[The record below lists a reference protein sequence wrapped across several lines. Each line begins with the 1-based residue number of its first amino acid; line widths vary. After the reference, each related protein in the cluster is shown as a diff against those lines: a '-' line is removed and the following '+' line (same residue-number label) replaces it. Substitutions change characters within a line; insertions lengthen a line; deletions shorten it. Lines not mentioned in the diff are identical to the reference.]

1 MFKHLSDK
9 FIVLLFVLVI
19 VSISIVI
26 AWFSSGWQLALLIAI
41 VQLMIVF
48 IARHVWMSDKSNFLL
63 RALVLS
69 IISGV
74 VLISNNVWQM
84 FVLNLFKKH
93 YPNFIPPDYSVS
105 PITLLFL
112 LALATVVFHYTRDKS
127 IIEKPDKKIK
137 DLIEGPTIKQKWES
151 ICESLSN
158 HIRDIDRATNW
169 SHEYYTP
176 LDAEVEIDTTN
187 GSKKIVKDLL
197 TAIKESEERLF
208 LLIGDP
214 GAGKSV
220 ALRKLCLDIL
230 KESVKKEYI
239 PIYINLKEWVTTN
252 NWSKTPPTWQ
262 DLEIFVKASLLE
274 KDRYLADFF
283 EQHYNVLDENG
294 NLFFI
299 LDSFDEIPQVL
310 GTSSDSK
317 LIEDLSIVCR
327 EFLQGAKQ
335 KRSKGILASR
345 EFRMPRNEY
354 FGAKTTLWI
363 RPFNFEKIETCLK
376 QNGKTPNIKIEQLLK
391 ERPELVPN
399 LRSPFITSLFKAYL
413 NNNNNNLPKN
423 QADLFENYIHTSIEK
438 AQLRLG
444 QMEIP
449 FDEILNVTIQIAK
462 IIFSDVGLQAPL
474 SILRKKI
481 STPHF
486 DSIIE
491 ILKYTRIARSDSN
504 GIGQFSFA
512 HRRFYEYFIVQDLLK
527 SGVANLPLE
536 NIPTD
541 SRWRDTLVLY
551 CEVAPFSEAK
561 RIANYCWFDVIQPT
575 NNIRDYA
582 SRHCLRFLVE
592 AFRAKKECLVDFEYE
607 LAKYLLNAIQND
619 NYMPDVKFASE
630 CIGILSDLNLDFVAT
645 EALSYK
651 NSWINDTAL
660 RACRHLNSISIN
672 LENELNENIAPRH
685 NYSFFAKELSLFKN
699 SNTNMSQ
706 KELLTSLSLS
716 EAFSKVKSKLE
727 WLIIEEKINNYSIY
741 LLYLGTILLYL
752 VPVPFEAYIKYKEG
766 VLPPDKPPRILIAL
780 FFSMFLTFFI
790 IKPLIKEI
798 IIRVFFKR
806 KDLVK
811 SLTFIQ
817 TITSFFKDNLMFWKM
832 IIPGSLLILLMEFD
846 TKNKTNFSLIALG
859 LMFCLMIILFLFL
872 MFRMTYNYFKLRII
886 YKNIDKSKCNQ
897 REYVYKIFIDLFPS
911 SFAIKF
917 LKYLEAN
924 IKVAYGSWP
933 NEKFLHVRNGSWFI
947 RMAKLEERWREAEGR
962 EAEISKK
969 NKSC

>member
-1 MFKHLSDK
+1 MFQSLSDK
-9 FIVLLFVLVI
+9 FKALLFVLII
-19 VSISIVI
+19 VTISIVI

-41 VQLMIVF
+41 VQLIIVF
-48 IARHVWMSDKSNFLL
+48 FARHVWMSDKSNFLL

-74 VLISNNVWQM
+74 VLLNNNVWQM
-84 FVLNLFKKH
+84 FVLNLI
-93 YPNFIPPDYSVS
+93 PNFILPDYSVS

-112 LALATVVFHYTRDKS
+112 LALATLVFHCTRDKS

-137 DLIEGPTIKQKWES
+137 DLIEGPTIKQKWER
-151 ICESLSN
+151 ICESLSY
-158 HIRDIDRATNW
+158 HIRDIDTATNW

-176 LDAEVEIDTTN
+176 LDAEVEIDTIN

-197 TAIKESEERLF
+197 TAIKKSEERLF

-252 NWSKTPPTWQ
+252 DWSKTPPTWQ
-262 DLEIFVKASLLE
+262 DLEIFVKSSLLE

-299 LDSFDEIPQVL
+299 LDSFDEIPQIL

-335 KRSKGILASR
+335 RRSKGILASR

-363 RPFNFEKIETCLK
+363 RPFNFEKIEICLN

-391 ERPELVPN
+391 ELPELVPN

-413 NNNNNNLPKN
+413 KNNNNNLPKN

-444 QMEIP
+444 QKDIP

-481 STPHF
+481 HTPYF

-491 ILKYTRIARSDSN
+491 LLKFTRIARSDTN

-527 SGVANLPLE
+527 LGVANLPLE

-561 RIANYCWFDVIQPT
+561 RIANYCWFEVIQPT

-592 AFRAKKECLVDFEYE
+592 AFRSKKECLVDFEYD
-607 LAKYLLNAIQND
+607 LAKFIINTIRNES
-619 NYMPDVKFASE
+619 YMPDIKFASE
-630 CIGILSDLNLDFVAT
+630 CIGILKDEHLDLAAT
-645 EALSYK
+645 DVLSYR

-660 RACRHLNSISIN
+660 RACRHLNSISLD
-672 LENELNENIAPRH
+672 LEKVLIENITPKMP
-685 NYSFFAKELSLFKN
+685 YSYGLSTAS
-699 SNTNMSQ
+699 SNINMSQ
-706 KELLTSLSLS
+706 KELLASLSLS
-716 EAFSKVKSKLE
+716 EAFNNVKANLE
-727 WLIIEEKINNYSIY
+727 WLISERKIQNCSINLFLCLIF
-741 LLYLGTILLYL
+741 LLYFAPI
-752 VPVPFEAYIKYKEG
+752 PFENLVIYREGIKSNNHAPRFLIVG
-766 VLPPDKPPRILIAL
+766 VISLIVSFILFTTL
-780 FFSMFLTFFI
+780 S
-790 IKPLIKEI
+790 KEI
-798 IIRVFFKR
+798 ILRLRFKG
-806 KDLVK
+806 KNVGK
-811 SLTFIQ
+811 SITFIQ
-817 TITSFFKDNLMFWKM
+817 SFIDNIRESKSYILPSIIGSGM
-832 IIPGSLLILLMEFD
+832 IIIDLER
-846 TKNKTNFSLIALG
+846 KTMYTIIVIGLFMLIAVSITFVL
-859 LMFCLMIILFLFL
+859 IIKLVYDFLKA
-872 MFRMTYNYFKLRII
+872 RKI
-886 YKNIDKSKCNQ
+886 YKSIDKSRCNQ
-897 REYVYKIFIDLFPS
+897 REYIYKVFIKLRPS
-911 SFAIKF
+911 NFTDKF
-917 LKYLEAN
+917 LNYLEAN
-924 IKVAYGSWP
+924 IKVAYGNWP
-933 NEKFLHVRNGSWFI
+933 DESFLHVRNGAWFI
-947 RMAKLEERWREAEGR
+947 RIAKLEERWREAEGR
-962 EAEISKK
+962 EAELLKR
-969 NKSC
+969 NKL